1 MNDIRQKVE
10 QKSKVE
16 RIKDLLNII
25 GHAGLTK
32 DQTTNAISD
41 VGALIVKEQ
50 FKQEEL
56 LELRNWI
63 KE

>member
-1 MNDIRQKVE
+1 MNDIRQEIKL
-10 QKSKVE
+10 KSKVE
-16 RIKDLLNII
+16 RIKDLINII

-32 DQTTNAISD
+32 DQTTTAISD
-41 VGALIVKEQ
+41 VGALIVKER